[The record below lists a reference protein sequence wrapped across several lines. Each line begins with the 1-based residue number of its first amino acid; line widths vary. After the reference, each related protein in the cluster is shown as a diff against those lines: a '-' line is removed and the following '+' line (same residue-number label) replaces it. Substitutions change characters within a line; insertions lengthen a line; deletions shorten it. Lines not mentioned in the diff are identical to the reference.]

1 MEAFKGPQS
10 HSLFPELKGTVDTI
24 TGDISMK
31 ILMGIGWELKI
42 TIEKVIINLVHW
54 QFNSIVNEYL
64 LRVVKKTYV
73 AF

>member
-42 TIEKVIINLVHW
+42 TIEKVIINLVH
-54 QFNSIVNEYL
+54 
-64 LRVVKKTYV
+64 
-73 AF
+73 